1 MLRSVRTKIHSRH
14 LRRARWLDSP
24 KRRRRGFTL
33 VELLI
38 VIAIIG
44 ALVSLLLPAV
54 QSARESAR
62 RTTCVNNS
70 RQLSL
75 AAANYATSQSD
86 ELPAMWRTAETEPW
100 ENFSWRV
107 TILPFIEEQAVYDS
121 LELSAQPTSVENLV
135 PLAQPISLFRCP
147 SATRQSDTISQIGR
161 EGKMVEGVELATN
174 DYVAIYDVNT
184 AQGNLSGAWNSR
196 RAFRFGTPTVDAE
209 LHPNDAMKR
218 TRSATLR
225 KITDGLSKTAL
236 IVEQAGKPLGQGSS
250 LEASIH
256 SPSEGAWATCDVSSF
271 HGNPIN
277 THNYFDPFG
286 FHDGVV
292 VAMAD
297 GSVTLLA
304 EETAPQVLIAI
315 YSRDGSEIMSSDD
328 WAYRRR

>member
-1 MLRSVRTKIHSRH
+1 MTFK
-14 LRRARWLDSP
+14 
-24 KRRRRGFTL
+24 RRGFTL

-44 ALVSLLLPAV
+44 ALVALLLPAV

-62 RTTCVNNS
+62 RTACVNNAK
-70 RQLSL
+70 QLSL
-75 AAANYATSQSD
+75 AAANYASSRME
-86 ELPAMWRTAETEPW
+86 ELPAIWRSGETEPW

-107 TILPFIEEQAVYDS
+107 TMLPYVEEQAAFDS
-121 LELSAQPTSVENLV
+121 FDLALAPTSPENLATV
-135 PLAQPISLFRCP
+135 AQPISLFRCP
-147 SATRQSDTISQIGR
+147 SASRQSEAISRIGR
-161 EGKMVEGVELATN
+161 EGKMVDGLALAVN
-174 DYVAIYDVNT
+174 DYVAVYEVNT

-218 TRSATLR
+218 TQSATLR
-225 KITDGLSKTAL
+225 KISDGLSKTAL
-236 IVEQAGKPLGQGSS
+236 IVEQAGKPLGMGTS
-250 LEASIH
+250 LEADEH
-256 SPSEGAWATCDVSSF
+256 SPSEGAWATCDVGSF

-286 FHDGVV
+286 FHGGAV

-304 EETAPQVLIAI
+304 QETATQILIAI

-328 WAYRRR
+328 WTYR